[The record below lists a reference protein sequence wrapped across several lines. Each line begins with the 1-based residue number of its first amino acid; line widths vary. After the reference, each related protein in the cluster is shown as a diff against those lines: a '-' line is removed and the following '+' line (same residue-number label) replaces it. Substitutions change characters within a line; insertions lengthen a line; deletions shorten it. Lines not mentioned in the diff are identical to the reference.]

1 MKNFL
6 KEYWLW
12 ILVPSLVVAVGIL
25 LLVAV
30 ASSDSSSPFVY
41 NIF

>member
-1 MKNFL
+1 MKDFL

-12 ILVPSLVVAVGIL
+12 ILIPSLVVAVGIL
-25 LLVAV
+25 FLVMAGN
-30 ASSDSSSPFVY
+30 SDSSSPFVY